1 MNKYI
6 IFIILLSVAVFF
18 SGCNSNEREI
28 YESIIADSVNDEHS
42 VSPEVEYWNGMY
54 FDKGD
59 MTDQS
64 CVVLDNLYHG
74 AYAKSIID
82 NQDSYTTDI
91 YRTEDGV
98 EFGLRS
104 DTGELAYINL
114 MNNEFFDTQPFLP
127 DISDPLDSAI
137 AFSTEIADEYV
148 DNISDYTMIV
158 EEPRISYKE
167 KDGKNYEITYYVIT
181 FAKKINGYFSSDYI
195 SVKVTSK
202 GALASIKMGDIN
214 AFEDVEVD
222 FETSKID
229 QSISNKVR
237 SVYEKDGLKI
247 KQTYLR
253 DQKIVLTPNGEIA
266 MDSFVGVD
274 IIDSD
279 GEYSTGVSILTV
291 LKKKNK

>member
-1 MNKYI
+1 MNKI
-6 IFIILLSVAVFF
+6 IAIIALLSFVLCFV
-18 SGCNSNEREI
+18 GCNSSNT
-28 YESIIADSVNDEHS
+28 YDSLIADCVNDEYS
-42 VSPEVEYWNGMY
+42 VGSEIKYW
-54 FDKGD
+54 
-59 MTDQS
+59 T
-64 CVVLDNLYHG
+64 G
-74 AYAKSIID
+74 AYFEKNDMMDKSCLVSGNYYYGSYTKSIID

-229 QSISNKVR
+229 QSISNKVMAI
-237 SVYEKDGLKI
+237 YEKSGLKVE
-247 KQTYLR
+247 QTNIE

-266 MDSFVGVD
+266 MYSFVGVD

-279 GEYSTGVSILTV
+279 GEYSTGVSILTI